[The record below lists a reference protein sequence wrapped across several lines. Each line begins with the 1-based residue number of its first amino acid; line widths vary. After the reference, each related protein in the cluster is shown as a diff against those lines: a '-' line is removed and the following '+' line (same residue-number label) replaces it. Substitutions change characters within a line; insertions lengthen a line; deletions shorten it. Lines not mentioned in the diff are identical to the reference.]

1 MASPHGR
8 EQPYDPYIPAGGSAG
23 AGNPAPDGG
32 NQRTAALQAQI
43 DDTVGIMRQ
52 NITRVQERGENVDRL
67 GDKTQGLSDSAANF
81 RRGANRVRKQM
92 FWKNMKMR
100 FWVIIGIIILLLV
113 IIIPG
118 KAIPPWEHR
127 KREA

>member
-1 MASPHGR
+1 
-8 EQPYDPYIPAGGSAG
+8 
-23 AGNPAPDGG
+23 
-32 NQRTAALQAQI
+32 
-43 DDTVGIMRQ
+43 MRQ

-100 FWVIIGIIILLLV
+100 VWIIIGIIVLLLL

-118 KAIPPWEHR
+118 TTLFCHIFGMANRYVVAVTKGGKA
-127 KREA
+127 

>member
-1 MASPHGR
+1 
-8 EQPYDPYIPAGGSAG
+8 
-23 AGNPAPDGG
+23 
-32 NQRTAALQAQI
+32 
-43 DDTVGIMRQ
+43 MRQ

-113 IIIPG
+113 IIIPS
-118 KAIPPWEHR
+118 KAIPWWEQVMEFSDSVSSCGYQREINARTR
-127 KREA
+127 KLGKERMGCEVLSTGLMVKKEVE

>member
-1 MASPHGR
+1 
-8 EQPYDPYIPAGGSAG
+8 
-23 AGNPAPDGG
+23 
-32 NQRTAALQAQI
+32 
-43 DDTVGIMRQ
+43 MRQ

-100 FWVIIGIIILLLV
+100 VWLIIGVIVLILLV
-113 IIIPG
+113 
-118 KAIPPWEHR
+118 AIPSKLFFILPTQLPQLTRLQLRW
-127 KREA
+127 

>member
-1 MASPHGR
+1 
-8 EQPYDPYIPAGGSAG
+8 
-23 AGNPAPDGG
+23 
-32 NQRTAALQAQI
+32 
-43 DDTVGIMRQ
+43 MRQ

-100 FWVIIGIIILLLV
+100 VWLIIGVIVLILL
-113 IIIPG
+113 I
-118 KAIPPWEHR
+118 AIPSKHILPGSLYQKLTGCSCGGEGEVER
-127 KREA
+127 GGIGEG

>member
-1 MASPHGR
+1 
-8 EQPYDPYIPAGGSAG
+8 
-23 AGNPAPDGG
+23 
-32 NQRTAALQAQI
+32 
-43 DDTVGIMRQ
+43 MRQ

-100 FWVIIGIIILLLV
+100 VWLIIGVIVLILLV
-113 IIIPG
+113 
-118 KAIPPWEHR
+118 AIPSKLFFILPTEPPKLTRLQLRW
-127 KREA
+127 

>member
-1 MASPHGR
+1 
-8 EQPYDPYIPAGGSAG
+8 
-23 AGNPAPDGG
+23 
-32 NQRTAALQAQI
+32 
-43 DDTVGIMRQ
+43 MRQ

-100 FWVIIGIIILLLV
+100 VWLIIGVIVLILL
-113 IIIPG
+113 I
-118 KAIPPWEHR
+118 AIPSELFFFPLRVGWGE
-127 KREA
+127 EANAVGVVAVVKGK

>member
-1 MASPHGR
+1 
-8 EQPYDPYIPAGGSAG
+8 
-23 AGNPAPDGG
+23 
-32 NQRTAALQAQI
+32 
-43 DDTVGIMRQ
+43 MRQ

-100 FWVIIGIIILLLV
+100 VWVIIGIIVLLAL
-113 IIIPG
+113 IIIPSKG
-118 KAIPPWEHR
+118 TFYR
-127 KREA
+127 KTAVVVRI

>member
-1 MASPHGR
+1 
-8 EQPYDPYIPAGGSAG
+8 
-23 AGNPAPDGG
+23 
-32 NQRTAALQAQI
+32 
-43 DDTVGIMRQ
+43 MRQ

-100 FWVIIGIIILLLV
+100 VWVIIGIIILLLV
-113 IIIPG
+113 IIIPS
-118 KAIPPWEHR
+118 KAIPFRNGNIEIVRDRNPDWVFSCGSLQVNGKLGAMDGMVCEVSLR
-127 KREA
+127 